1 MSVRKDLNL
10 DDFEKILKAE
20 KERVEKSIE
29 AIKTE
34 IETIAFEDEIDDVVD
49 MAELQIDNIT
59 DQKILHKLE
68 AEIVE
73 IDAALGRI
81 KDGSYGICQKS
92 GKHIPI
98 ERLKANLCA
107 RTVVEG

>member
-20 KERVEKSIE
+20 KKRVEENIE

-34 IETIAFEDEIDDVVD
+34 VEAIAFEDEIDDVVD
-49 MAELQIDNIT
+49 MAELQIDNMT
-59 DQKILHKLE
+59 DQTILHKLE

-81 KDGSYGICQKS
+81 KSGSYGICEKS
-92 GKHIPI
+92 GKPI
-98 ERLKANLCA
+98 SVERLKAIPYA
-107 RTVVEG
+107 RTINV

>member
-10 DDFEKILKAE
+10 DDFEKKLNAE
-20 KERVEKSIE
+20 KSRVEENIK

-34 IETIAFEDEIDDVVD
+34 VETIAFEDEIDDVVD
-49 MAELQIDNIT
+49 MAELQIDNVT
-59 DQKILHKLE
+59 DQTLLRKLR
-68 AEIVE
+68 AEVAE

>member
-20 KERVEKSIE
+20 KKRVEENIE

-34 IETIAFEDEIDDVVD
+34 VEAIAIEDEIDDVVD
-49 MAELQIDNIT
+49 MAELQIDNMT
-59 DQKILHKLE
+59 DQTILHKLE

-81 KDGSYGICQKS
+81 KSGSYGICEKS
-92 GKHIPI
+92 GKPI
-98 ERLKANLCA
+98 SVERLKAIPYA
-107 RTVVEG
+107 RTINV

>member
-20 KERVEKSIE
+20 KKRVEENIE

-34 IETIAFEDEIDDVVD
+34 IETIAVEDEIDDVVD
-49 MAELQIDNIT
+49 MAELQIDNMT
-59 DQKILHKLE
+59 DQTILHKLE
-68 AEIVE
+68 AEISE

-81 KDGSYGICQKS
+81 KSGSYGICEKS
-92 GKHIPI
+92 GKPI
-98 ERLKANLCA
+98 SVERLKAIPYA
-107 RTVVEG
+107 RTINV

>member
-20 KERVEKSIE
+20 KKRVEENIE

-34 IETIAFEDEIDDVVD
+34 VEAIAFEDEIDDVVD
-49 MAELQIDNIT
+49 MAELQIDNMT
-59 DQKILHKLE
+59 DQTILHKLE

-81 KDGSYGICQKS
+81 KSGSYGICEKS
-92 GKHIPI
+92 GKPIPV
-98 ERLKANLCA
+98 ERLKAIPYA
-107 RTVVEG
+107 RTINV